1 MRFLTLQQGDRAER
15 FSLGAQS
22 DSAERHRNSVCL
34 PGARFR
40 DAAGL
45 CEAVGCAEHEQ
56 VSNDDGRF
64 KLRPGYGDHRPR
76 CDTPRHTRGRVRP
89 GLALGLRGDF
99 SAPLPPVPCPLPHT
113 PPAPHTHT
121 FPLTF
126 SKPFASASLLGPCCV
141 CLSAASVSVLPL
153 ASARAVWLSIYL

>member
-15 FSLGAQS
+15 FSLGAQP

-56 VSNDDGRF
+56 VPNDDGRF

-99 SAPLPPVPCPLPHT
+99 TAC
-113 PPAPHTHT
+113 PPAPHTSRTPRTSRTPHT
-121 FPLTF
+121 HLPSCLLQ
-126 SKPFASASLLGPCCV
+126 AICICLSARTVLRLSLCCL
-141 CLSAASVSVLPL
+141 CLSAASCFC
-153 ASARAVWLSIYL
+153 

>member
-56 VSNDDGRF
+56 VPNDDGRF

-113 PPAPHTHT
+113 P
-121 FPLTF
+121 
-126 SKPFASASLLGPCCV
+126 SLLPSPSHLHLPLC
-141 CLSAASVSVLPL
+141 SDRAASVSLLPL
-153 ASARAVWLSIYL
+153 SLCCLLLLLALCGYQSIYL